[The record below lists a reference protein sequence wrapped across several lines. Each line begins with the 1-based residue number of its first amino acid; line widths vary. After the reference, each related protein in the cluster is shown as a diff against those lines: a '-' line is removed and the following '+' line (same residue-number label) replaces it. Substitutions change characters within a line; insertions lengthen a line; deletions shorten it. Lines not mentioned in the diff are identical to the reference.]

1 MREAWLR
8 LAGAGVLLV
17 GLAGA
22 GRIPAPTDGGG
33 TRACDAEGPWEEAM
47 LVNCLSLQP
56 RNVEWLM
63 ELGAH
68 YERTARWVDAE
79 RVYRR
84 AADVD
89 GRDAD
94 VQLRLSRALTHLGDR
109 DRAVAALARA
119 AALRPGADLALAA
132 AVKAP

>member
-1 MREAWLR
+1 
-8 LAGAGVLLV
+8 
-17 GLAGA
+17 
-22 GRIPAPTDGGG
+22 
-33 TRACDAEGPWEEAM
+33 M

-63 ELGAH
+63 ELGAG

-84 AADVD
+84 AAEID

-94 VQLRLSRALTHLGDR
+94 VQLRLSRVLAHLGDR
-109 DRAVAALARA
+109 DRSVAALARA
-119 AALRPGADLALAA
+119 AALRPGAGLEPDAA
-132 AVKAP
+132 AKAQ